1 MLTSIAH
8 CLQAPIDTTE
18 TPTFDAWAPRWL
30 HTAQAAQTPIDLAI
44 RTAFDADRMAWAF
57 ASAYQAALRALV
69 PAAHADG
76 LLTLCVTEQTGN
88 RPRDIHARINQ
99 LADGGVSVNGN
110 KRWAMVGPLLT
121 TLLVVGVIETP
132 AQTATPNLRVV
143 KVPLGSA
150 GLSVQH
156 TQATRFVPE
165 VPHCAMD
172 LKDVALGAD
181 ALLRG
186 DGYLDYMKPFRT
198 LEDVYV
204 AAATL
209 AYLIRE
215 ARANQW
221 PTDYIER
228 LAAALTAVRTIALQ
242 PPLDAVTHVL
252 LAGVLEMV
260 RGLRAEA
267 TAQWNDVPSAAAER
281 WRRDCALFEVAD
293 TARRLRRERAW
304 EQLRGVDLNPV

>member
-8 CLQAPIDTTE
+8 CLQAAIDPPE

-30 HTAQAAQTPIDLAI
+30 HTAQATQTPIDLAI
-44 RTAFDADRMAWAF
+44 RTAFEADRIAWAF
-57 ASAYQAALRALV
+57 ACAYQSALRALV
-69 PAAHADG
+69 PTAHGEG

-88 RPRDIHARINQ
+88 RPRDIQTRIHQ
-99 LADGGVSVNGN
+99 LADGGVNVSGN
-110 KRWAMVGPLLT
+110 KRWAMLGPLPT
-121 TLLVVGVIETP
+121 TLLVVGVTDVP
-132 AQTATPNLRVV
+132 APTATPSLRVV

-165 VPHCAMD
+165 VPHCAVD
-172 LKDVALGAD
+172 LQHVALGAD
-181 ALLRG
+181 ALLPG

-228 LAAALTAVRTIALQ
+228 LATVLTAVRSIALQ

-252 LAGVLEMV
+252 LAGALDMV
-260 RGLRAEA
+260 RSLRAEA
-267 TAQWNDVPSAAAER
+267 TALWKDSVDANAER

-304 EQLRGVDLNPV
+304 EQLRAAGPD